1 MYLLST
7 EEGVLY
13 FVPNIFAFITG
24 QKYQK
29 NMWEW
34 EILASIMKTSRDSH
48 QENIESENRNQEE
61 TM

>member
-29 NMWEW
+29 ICGNEKS
-34 EILASIMKTSRDSH
+34 LLLL
-48 QENIESENRNQEE
+48 
-61 TM
+61 

>member
-29 NMWEW
+29 KKYVRMRNPCFYY
-34 EILASIMKTSRDSH
+34 
-48 QENIESENRNQEE
+48 ENIKR
-61 TM
+61 